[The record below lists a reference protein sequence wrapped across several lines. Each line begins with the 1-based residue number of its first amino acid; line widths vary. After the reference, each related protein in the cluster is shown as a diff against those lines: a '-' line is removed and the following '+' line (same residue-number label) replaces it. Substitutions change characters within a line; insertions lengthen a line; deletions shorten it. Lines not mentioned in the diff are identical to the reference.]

1 MPDTPTPVVNGHVV
15 SLRLL
20 QASMSTSSLTPA
32 AAMLGMYGLTAT
44 AGSFCL
50 FCENGDGG
58 LPLVTRV
65 SSVVAVAPATPTAN
79 ATAINATL
87 KSVSVGETLLISLP
101 FRRPAAVL
109 VTAEPIR
116 RDLLIRDARLRE
128 LLDDRLR
135 HRRRTGD
142 EVVEAVEIPL

>member
-1 MPDTPTPVVNGHVV
+1 MPETLIPVVNGHVV

-20 QASMSTSSLTPA
+20 HASRSISSLEPA
-32 AAMLGMYGLTAT
+32 ATMVGTYGLTAT

-58 LPLVTRV
+58 LPVVTRV

-87 KSVSVGETLLISLP
+87 NSVSVGETLLISPLSSGLP
-101 FRRPAAVL
+101 
-109 VTAEPIR
+109 
-116 RDLLIRDARLRE
+116 
-128 LLDDRLR
+128 
-135 HRRRTGD
+135 
-142 EVVEAVEIPL
+142 